1 MNYINLFSVSADA
14 IQNQETMVE
23 ETLAEDSATESD
35 ARHGETVPAEI
46 DSAMMYDIQVL
57 VSRLVSKAR
66 QLIRNFTTNL
76 VEGWMQVWC
85 KFDGGK
91 VVNRSQSGSWKHRC
105 YRAGLQQN
113 LGRSWGP
120 PTWEKM
126 TGSPPN
132 QTFIDTA
139 ETSAKVTHTQ
149 KRKAPEKAKEANNR
163 ENTLDQMTQLRLAKH
178 TADIM
183 TTSNL
188 TTSVMMFL

>member
-1 MNYINLFSVSADA
+1 MSADA
-14 IQNQETMVE
+14 IQNQETMLE
-23 ETLAEDSATESD
+23 ETLAEDPATESV
-35 ARHGETVPAEI
+35 ARRGETVPAEI

-76 VEGWMQVWC
+76 VEGWMQVRC
-85 KFDGGK
+85 KFDDGK
-91 VVNRSQSGSWKHRC
+91 VVNRSQSGSWEHRC

-149 KRKAPEKAKEANNR
+149 KRKAPEKAKESQQQRKYSRSDDTIAAR
-163 ENTLDQMTQLRLAKH
+163 KAY
-178 TADIM
+178 
-183 TTSNL
+183 S
-188 TTSVMMFL
+188 